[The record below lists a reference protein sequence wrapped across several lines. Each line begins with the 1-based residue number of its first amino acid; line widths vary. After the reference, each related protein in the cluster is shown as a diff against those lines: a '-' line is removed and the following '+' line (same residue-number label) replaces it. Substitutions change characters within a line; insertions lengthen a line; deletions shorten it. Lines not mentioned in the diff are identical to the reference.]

1 MDQGMASAIRRFP
14 TRQSAI
20 EELAIRDESFRSLC
34 VDFGEAEAAWQRW
47 EASLSP
53 QRLQRQAEYGE
64 LVEGLAGEI
73 EAAIDTAAP
82 LRRP

>member
-14 TRQSAI
+14 TRQAAI
-20 EELAIRDESFRSLC
+20 EELAVRDDGFRSLC
-34 VDFGEAEAAWQRW
+34 VDFGEAEAAWQGW

-53 QRLQRQAEYGE
+53 ERLQRQAEYGE

-73 EAAIDTAAP
+73 EAALDMAAT